1 VIRFF
6 DLLISTALIVALS
19 PLFLLT
25 LLAVWITIG
34 PPIFCQDRV
43 GQHREIFRLY
53 KFRTMPLQTPSL
65 PTHQLTDIE
74 ISHLGRLLRRFKLD
88 ELPQLLNVL
97 LGDMSLVGPRPCLPS
112 QSDLISL
119 RSERLLYE
127 RRPGITGLSQLS
139 GIDMST
145 PKLLAKVDAL
155 MFREFSICVYFMY
168 IIRTGIGQG
177 RGDRLRMPPK

>member
-1 VIRFF
+1 MIRFF
-6 DLLISTALIVALS
+6 DLVISTALIVALF
-19 PLFLLT
+19 PLILLT
-25 LLAVWITIG
+25 SLAVWVTIG

-53 KFRTMPLQTPSL
+53 KFRTMPLQTPTL
-65 PTHQLTDIE
+65 PTHQLADIE
-74 ISHLGRLLRRFKLD
+74 ISHLGLVLRQLKLD

-112 QSDLISL
+112 QSDLINL
-119 RSERLLYE
+119 RAERSLYE
-127 RRPGITGLSQLS
+127 RKPGITGLSQLS

-145 PKLLAKVDAL
+145 PKLLSKVDAL
-155 MFREFSICVYFMY
+155 MFREFSTCVYFMY
-168 IIRTGIGQG
+168 IMRTGIGQG